1 MKNLWIL
8 AQADEN
14 VVSTDMPEGEALEQT
29 LQPGEQPIAPA
40 EGQQSKPPFNPM
52 ILLIVGMVVIMFISM
67 RGPKKKQKQH
77 KEMVNALEK
86 NDRVRTIGGIIGTV
100 IDVKDDEIT
109 LKVDESNN
117 TKMKFTPN
125 AIAGKVSQDN
135 A

>member
-8 AQADEN
+8 AQADDS
-14 VVSTDMPEGEALEQT
+14 VVSTDMPEGEAIEQT
-29 LQPGEQPIAPA
+29 LQPGEQSTAQPQGETA
-40 EGQQSKPPFNPM
+40 KPSMTPM
-52 ILLIVGMVVIMFISM
+52 IMLVVGMVVIMFISM

-77 KEMVNALEK
+77 KEMVKALAK
-86 NDRVRTIGGIIGTV
+86 NDRVRTIGGIIGTI

-125 AIAGKVSQDN
+125 AIAGKVSKDN
-135 A
+135 E

>member
-8 AQADEN
+8 AQADDS
-14 VVSTDMPEGEALEQT
+14 VVSTDRPEGEAIEQT
-29 LQPGEQPIAPA
+29 LQPGEQPTAQPQG
-40 EGQQSKPPFNPM
+40 EPVKPSMTPM
-52 ILLIVGMVVIMFISM
+52 IMLVVGMVVIMFISM

-77 KEMVNALEK
+77 KEMVKALAK
-86 NDRVRTIGGIIGTV
+86 NDRVRTIGGIIGTI

-125 AIAGKVSQDN
+125 AIAGKVSKDN
-135 A
+135 D